1 MKLDFLIIFKTH
13 RELKDPLISW
23 VTLEELMLVLQD
35 TDKTVQE
42 EEVMVKVNNI
52 ISRMP
57 KANR

>member
-1 MKLDFLIIFKTH
+1 M
-13 RELKDPLISW
+13 KDPLISGA
-23 VTLEELMLVLQD
+23 TLKELMLVLQD

>member
-1 MKLDFLIIFKTH
+1 M
-13 RELKDPLISW
+13 KDPLISW
-23 VTLEELMLVLQD
+23 ATLKELMLVLQD